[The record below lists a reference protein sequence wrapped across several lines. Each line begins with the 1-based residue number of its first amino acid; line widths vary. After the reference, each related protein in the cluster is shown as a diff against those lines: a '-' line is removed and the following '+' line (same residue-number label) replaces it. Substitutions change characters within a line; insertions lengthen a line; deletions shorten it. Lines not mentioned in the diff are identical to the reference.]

1 MSDIII
7 VIKEEAP
14 DIVITTMEQIPNV
27 EVTSSGGT
35 TPVEGLYDK
44 HEYVLLNIT

>member
-7 VIKEEAP
+7 VIKEESP
-14 DIVITTMEQIPNV
+14 DIVITAMEQIPNV
-27 EVTSSGGT
+27 EVTSSSCT
-35 TPVEGLYDK
+35 TSIEGLYDK

>member
-27 EVTSSGGT
+27 EVIPSSCTTS
-35 TPVEGLYDK
+35 VEGLYDK
-44 HEYVLLNIT
+44 HEYLLLNIA